1 MSQYDIDIREKLK
14 KLHKN
19 TVYATK
25 KITGRLYKLFG
36 SEVHSVLL
44 YTATKITKFTH
55 KIRKK
60 QMLVVHTTHVF
71 LSNACLIDLSTLTS
85 RSLASLVS
93 TLTYV

>member
-25 KITGRLYKLFG
+25 EITGRLYKLFG

-71 LSNACLIDLSTLTS
+71 LSNACLSTLTS

>member
-1 MSQYDIDIREKLK
+1 MPVAKRFLLMSQYDIDIREKLK

-25 KITGRLYKLFG
+25 EITGRLYKLFG

-60 QMLVVHTTHVF
+60 T
-71 LSNACLIDLSTLTS
+71 N
-85 RSLASLVS
+85 VS
-93 TLTYV
+93 CSYNTRIP